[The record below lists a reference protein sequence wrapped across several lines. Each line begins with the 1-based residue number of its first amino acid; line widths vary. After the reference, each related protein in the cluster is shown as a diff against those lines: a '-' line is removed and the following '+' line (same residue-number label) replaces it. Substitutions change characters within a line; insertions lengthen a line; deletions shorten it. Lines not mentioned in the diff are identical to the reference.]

1 MDKANGLFVCPKCG
15 EPLTLIEKSYK
26 CRNGH
31 CYDVSRSTHVNLL
44 PVNSK
49 NSNCPGDNEEMI
61 KARVIVMDKGYY
73 GNLANYIAHKIKD
86 LSPEVILDAGCGEG
100 YVTGALKEFFPNATV
115 IGTDISKSAIITASK
130 KRKSVQYAV
139 ASSMRLPIKEAS
151 VDVLLCAFA
160 PVFSEE
166 FARVLRNK
174 GLFIRVTPDV
184 NHLFNLKSVL
194 YEVPRVNELDPIE
207 IDGFDLISE
216 ETVTKSLD
224 FMSEEISALI
234 KMTPYFYHTPK
245 DRIESVSN
253 ISSLNINTEFN
264 VRIYQK
270 KD

>member
-26 CRNGH
+26 CLNGH
-31 CYDVSRSTHVNLL
+31 CYDVSHSTHVNLL

-100 YVTGALKEFFPNATV
+100 YVTGALKEFFPSSTI

-130 KRKSVQYAV
+130 KRKNVQYAV
-139 ASSMRLPIKEAS
+139 ASSMRLPIKEGS

-166 FARVLRNK
+166 FSRVLRSK

-184 NHLFNLKSVL
+184 NHLFNLKSAL

-207 IDGFDLISE
+207 IDGFNLISE

-245 DRIESVSN
+245 DRIESMAN